1 MITIILAEPENDGN
15 IGAIARAMKNFGMKN
30 LVLINPKCDHL
41 SEDAIKRSKHAK
53 DVLRKAKVCKF
64 EALDDFD
71 VLVGTTAIIGSD
83 YNITRLPITPKELA
97 QNINP
102 KADVGILI
110 GREGDG
116 LNEKELN
123 RCDFIVSIPS
133 SKEYPT
139 LNISHACAIIFYEL
153 FQKSDSGKNNEKINP
168 ATKKD
173 KDAAQKIIDE
183 ILDRLDFTT
192 QHKKETQKKVW
203 KRVLAKSFL
212 AKREY
217 MVIMGFFK
225 KVLEKMKK

>member
-139 LNISHACAIIFYEL
+139 LNISHACAIIF
-153 FQKSDSGKNNEKINP
+153 
-168 ATKKD
+168 
-173 KDAAQKIIDE
+173 
-183 ILDRLDFTT
+183 
-192 QHKKETQKKVW
+192 
-203 KRVLAKSFL
+203 
-212 AKREY
+212 
-217 MVIMGFFK
+217 
-225 KVLEKMKK
+225 